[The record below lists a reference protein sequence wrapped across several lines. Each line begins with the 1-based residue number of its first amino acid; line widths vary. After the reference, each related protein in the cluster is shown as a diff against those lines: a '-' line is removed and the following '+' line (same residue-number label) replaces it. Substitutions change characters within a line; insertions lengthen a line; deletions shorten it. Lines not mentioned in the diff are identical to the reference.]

1 MSTTM
6 LPTCSETVSPASIT
20 AAIDCSIKPR
30 QSWRENGMP
39 GRNTLL

>member
-6 LPTCSETVSPASIT
+6 LPTGSETGSPASIT
-20 AAIDCSIKPR
+20 AAIDCSIKRR